1 MTLPTKILVPI
12 DLSPAS
18 EEALAYAR
26 TLAAR
31 VGATIELLHAVDP
44 RGVDGLLGPA
54 DPTVWQG
61 VLDRAQA
68 RLEALAAA
76 GEAGTVIEGR
86 PADIII
92 DHAHAARADLVV
104 IGSVGRTGVT
114 RFLLGSVAEEVV
126 RGAPCPVLV
135 VRRGTTSGPSRR

>member
-26 TLAAR
+26 SLAAR

-54 DPTVWQG
+54 DPTVWHG

-92 DHAHAARADLVV
+92 DHAHAARADLIV
-104 IGSVGRTGVT
+104 IGSVGRSGVT

-135 VRRGTTSGPSRR
+135 VRRGTTAGPPRR

>member
-1 MTLPTKILVPI
+1 MALPTRILVPI

-26 TLAAR
+26 ALAEK
-31 VGATIELLHAVDP
+31 VGASLELLHAVDP

-54 DPTVWQG
+54 DPNVWRG

-68 RLEALAAA
+68 RLEALARPN
-76 GEAGTVIEGR
+76 EAGTVIEGR
-86 PADIII
+86 PADVII
-92 DHAHAARADLVV
+92 DHAHAVRADLVV

-114 RFLLGSVAEEVV
+114 RFLLGSVAEEVA

-135 VRRGTTSGPSRR
+135 VRQGTGAGARR